1 MAQRDLLNLVGGVMQ
16 PAISEGWLDNVEP
29 ATGQVYSRIPRSAT
43 ADVEAA
49 VAAASAAF
57 EDWRA
62 WEPADRRAAM
72 MRLADLIAS
81 NAEELAV
88 AEARDNGKPVSLARA
103 VDIPRAE
110 QNIRFYASAA
120 EHFSS
125 ASTTMGDG
133 TVHYTLRKPL
143 GVVGCISPWNLPLY
157 LLTWKIA
164 PALAAGNCV
173 VAKPSE
179 VTPMTAFLF
188 SRFFKEA
195 GIPDGV
201 FNMVH
206 GLGPEV
212 GEALV
217 DHAGVKA
224 ISFTGGTATGARIA
238 ARAGSVFKKYSL
250 ELGGKNATVVFADA
264 DLDEAVAGAA
274 RAAFAN
280 QGQICLCGS
289 RILVADE
296 IYEQFRDRLVAKVA
310 AMKIGDPLDDRTRM
324 GAVVSE
330 GHRDKILA
338 AIAVAQEEGG
348 TVLCGGQAHVPTEDR
363 IAGGFFVQPT
373 LIEGLGRSCAAN
385 QEEIFGPVATLQRF
399 SSEADAIASV
409 NDSTYGLA
417 ASVWTADLKRAHR
430 VAAALD
436 TGMVWLNC
444 WLVRDLRT
452 PFGGTKSSG
461 VGREGGFESMRFFT
475 EQQNVC
481 IGI

>member
-1 MAQRDLLNLVGGVMQ
+1 MIGGTFR
-16 PAISEGWLDNVEP
+16 PAISEAWLDNVEP
-29 ATGQVYSRIPRSAT
+29 ATGAVYSRIPRSGA

-49 VAAASAAF
+49 VEAASAAF
-57 EDWRA
+57 ENWRA
-62 WEPADRRAAM
+62 WEPADRRAAL

-81 NAEELAV
+81 NAEELAL
-88 AEARDNGKPVSLARA
+88 AEAQDNGKPVALARS
-103 VDIPRAE
+103 VDIPRSE
-110 QNIRFYASAA
+110 QNMRFYASAT

-125 ASTTMGDG
+125 SSSTMGDG

-173 VAKPSE
+173 IAKPSE
-179 VTPMTAFLF
+179 VTPLTAFLF
-188 SRFFKEA
+188 SKYFKEA

-217 DHAGVKA
+217 DHPKVKA

-238 ARAGSVFKKYSL
+238 ARAGSVFKKVSL

-264 DLDEAVAGAA
+264 NLDEAVSGAA

-289 RILVADE
+289 RILVEDS
-296 IYEQFRDRLVAKVA
+296 IYDSFRDRLVAKVA
-310 AMKIGDPLDDRTRM
+310 AMKIGDPLDDKTRM

-330 GHRDKILA
+330 GHRDKVLA
-338 AIAVAQEEGG
+338 AIAVAREEGG
-348 TVLCGGQAHVPTEDR
+348 KVLCGGEAHRPTEDR
-363 IAGGFFVQPT
+363 IAGGFFVKPT
-373 LIEGLGRSCAAN
+373 LIEGLDRSCRTN

-399 SSEADAIASV
+399 SSEADAIDSA
-409 NDSTYGLA
+409 NDGPYGLA
-417 ASVWTADLKRAHR
+417 ASVWTNDLKRAHR